1 MHNWICCV
9 FNVSL
14 YTCIVYIYIY
24 IHPHNEYLIAFIQP
38 TQCTVTHLCTIDHF
52 PSWQVHSWENSWWN
66 KKTYWPTR
74 NLMKSNEIHIPS
86 TQTNE
91 NCLGLAA
98 NKVLNGRMAEW
109 LTKQVLVVDSYFH
122 YDLMPILN
130 GNQTFLEVF
139 FLFGSCKSLQAVRS
153 PMKLQDI
160 LNMTMGGP
168 ASSNDFLH

>member
-1 MHNWICCV
+1 
-9 FNVSL
+9 
-14 YTCIVYIYIY
+14 
-24 IHPHNEYLIAFIQP
+24 
-38 TQCTVTHLCTIDHF
+38 
-52 PSWQVHSWENSWWN
+52 
-66 KKTYWPTR
+66 
-74 NLMKSNEIHIPS
+74 MKSNEIHIPS

-168 ASSNDFLH
+168 ASSNDFLHQKQFHDLEAARCSTQPQIVRCAISSWLLHLERVLPNSTGSSDNQDKHNFDPFSFRDDLR

>member
-1 MHNWICCV
+1 
-9 FNVSL
+9 
-14 YTCIVYIYIY
+14 
-24 IHPHNEYLIAFIQP
+24 
-38 TQCTVTHLCTIDHF
+38 
-52 PSWQVHSWENSWWN
+52 
-66 KKTYWPTR
+66 
-74 NLMKSNEIHIPS
+74 MKSNEIHIPS